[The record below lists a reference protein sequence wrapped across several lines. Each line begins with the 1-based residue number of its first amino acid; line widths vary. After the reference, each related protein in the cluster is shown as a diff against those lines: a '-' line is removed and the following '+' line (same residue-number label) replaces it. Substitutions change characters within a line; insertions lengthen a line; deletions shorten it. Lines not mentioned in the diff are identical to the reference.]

1 MTSNNPNTKNLSS
14 KWDEYLYSK
23 KYDKSDKSDK
33 SEKGGLITHT
43 KIGSKELGIYA
54 GSYTITNMPE
64 FWSYYYS
71 HVFENKN
78 KEYLTEKQLIED
90 GPLLVDIDLRYDT
103 TIKTRQHNK
112 NHIIDLIVLYA
123 NKLNLIYAIP
133 NKSIIN
139 VYVLEKTDVNVC
151 EDKVKDGIHII
162 FTIKMDKSHQCVLRK
177 MIIEEIENI
186 WDNIQ
191 NTNSYEDVF
200 DEGVTKGFVNWQV
213 YGSRKPDHKAYSLS
227 YFYELTYLTQDDE
240 ADQEETWDFKEIPV
254 SKINIQQH
262 LPLMS
267 ARCKEHQQFEV
278 NQNSDLLNK
287 IEYEKQQLHVKQ
299 RKPTINV
306 VNTKID
312 IAMYDFG
319 KISDANTLDSLLECF
334 LEEISNSDYEIR
346 ETHEFAMILPK
357 SYYGAGSYNK
367 WIRVGWALKN
377 THEKLFLS
385 WLKLSSQCETFKFTQ
400 AKVSELYELWKGF
413 DVKNSDGLTNRSI
426 MFWSKTDNYAEYEK
440 IRKETIT
447 YYIEQTLQTMILKD
461 KVAEFDLA
469 VVLYQ
474 LFKDQFVCISVK
486 NNEWYEYKNH
496 KWNEIDSGSTLRLL
510 ISKKMHDIYSKKSHE
525 LIETITK
532 KENNDEN
539 TENLKT
545 RALKLGDICIL
556 LKTTSWKNNIMK
568 EAKELF
574 YDKNFMNKLDANPYL
589 MCFNNYVIDFEAKT
603 HRKGKPDDYISK
615 STNIDYIPYDNL
627 SSNSYSS
634 IIQEINKFIDELF
647 PDKELRRYM
656 WEHLASILIGKNH
669 SQTFNIYTGSGCNGK
684 SKLVELMSRC
694 LGDYK
699 ATVPI
704 TLITQSRN
712 SIGSTSSEVV
722 ALMGVRYAVMQEPSK
737 GDVINEGI
745 MKEIT
750 GGDPIQARALFK
762 DSVTFMPQF
771 KLVVCTNVLFD
782 INTNDDGT
790 WRRIRI
796 CDFMS
801 KFTDAPYENEDK
813 FPKANFPYQYLID
826 QKIDEKF
833 TLWAPLLMSKL
844 VTMAYQTEGKVK
856 DAKIVTSVS
865 DNYREAQDY
874 LTEFAKEKIGR
885 MRDGVVKKTELLE
898 EFKKWYTMNYGRATL
913 PNGKEITDYM
923 DKQYGKNKR
932 GKWYNVIINYNNDS
946 DNEEHIQEQE
956 QE

>member
-1 MTSNNPNTKNLSS
+1 MTSNSNSSNTRSSPS
-14 KWDEYLYSK
+14 KWDEYLLSH
-23 KYDKSDKSDK
+23 K
-33 SEKGGLITHT
+33 SEKGGTISHT
-43 KIGSKELGIYA
+43 KIGSKEANIYA
-54 GSYTITNMPE
+54 GSYNIVNMPE
-64 FWSYYYS
+64 FWSNYYS
-71 HVFENKN
+71 HVFEKKN

-90 GPLLVDIDLRYDT
+90 GPLLVDIDLRYAT
-103 TIKTRQHNK
+103 TINSRQHNK

-123 NKLNLIYAIP
+123 NKLNLIYTIP
-133 NKSIIN
+133 NKSSIN
-139 VYVLEKTDVNVC
+139 VYILEKSDVNIC
-151 EDKVKDGIHII
+151 EDKVKDGIHLI

-177 MIIEEIENI
+177 MIIEEIGNI

-191 NTNSYEDVF
+191 NTNCYEDVF
-200 DEGVTKGFVNWQV
+200 DEGITKGFVNWQV
-213 YGSRKPDHKAYSLS
+213 YGSRKPEHKAYNLT
-227 YFYELTYLTQDDE
+227 YFYELTYLTENEDH
-240 ADQEETWDFKEIPV
+240 DQEETWNFKEVNI
-254 SKINIQQH
+254 SKINMQEH

-267 ARCKEHQQFEV
+267 ARYNEHQKFEV
-278 NQNSDLLNK
+278 KKNDDLLKK
-287 IEYEKQQLHVKQ
+287 IDYEKSELNVKQ
-299 RKPTINV
+299 RKASINV
-306 VNTKID
+306 ISSKID
-312 IAMYDFG
+312 INMYDFG
-319 KISDANTLDSLLECF
+319 KITDVLTLDSLLESF
-334 LEEISNSDYEIR
+334 MEEIANSDYEIK
-346 ETHEFAMILPK
+346 ETHQFTMILPK
-357 SYYGAGSYNK
+357 NYYDAGSYNK

-377 THEKLFLS
+377 THEKLFLT
-385 WLKLSSQCETFKFTQ
+385 WLKFSSQSETFNFSQ
-400 AKVSELYELWKGF
+400 SQVSELYALWKNF
-413 DVKNSDGLTNRSI
+413 DVKNSDCLTNRSI
-426 MFWSKTDNYAEYEK
+426 MFWAKTDNYCEYDK
-440 IRKETIT
+440 IRKETIS
-447 YYIEQTLQTMILKD
+447 YYIDQTLQTMILKD

-474 LFKDQFVCISVK
+474 LFKDQFVCVSIK

-510 ISKKMHDIYSKKSHE
+510 ISKKMHDIYCKKSQE
-525 LIETITK
+525 LIETMIK

-545 RALKLGDICIL
+545 RSLKLGDICIL

-574 YDKNFMNKLDANPYL
+574 YDKNFMTKLDANPYL
-589 MCFNNYVIDFEAKT
+589 MCFNNYVIDFKSKT

-615 STNIDYIPYDNL
+615 STNIDYIPYANL
-627 SSNSYSS
+627 SDNANYSL
-634 IIQEINKFIDELF
+634 IQEINKFIDELF

-656 WEHLASILIGKNH
+656 WEHLASILIGKNDN
-669 SQTFNIYTGSGCNGK
+669 QTFNIYTGSGCNGK

-762 DSVTFMPQF
+762 DSVTFTPQF

-813 FPKANFPYQYLID
+813 FPKSNFPYQYLID

-833 TLWAPLLMSKL
+833 TVWAPLLMSKL
-844 VTMAYQTEGKVK
+844 VELAYKTEGKVK

-874 LTEFAKEKIGR
+874 LTEFAKEKITR
-885 MRDGVVKKTELLE
+885 MREGIIKKTELLE
-898 EFKKWYTMNYGRATL
+898 EFKNWYTMNYGRASL

-932 GKWYNVIINYNNDS
+932 GKWNNVIINYNNES
-946 DNEEHIQEQE
+946 DNEEQ
-956 QE
+956 

>member
-1 MTSNNPNTKNLSS
+1 MTSNSNSSNTRSSSS
-14 KWDEYLYSK
+14 KWDDYLLSH
-23 KYDKSDKSDK
+23 K
-33 SEKGGLITHT
+33 SEKGGTISHT
-43 KIGSKELGIYA
+43 KIGSKDANIYA
-54 GSYTITNMPE
+54 GSYNIVNMPE
-64 FWSYYYS
+64 FWSNYYS
-71 HVFENKN
+71 HVFEKKN

-90 GPLLVDIDLRYDT
+90 GPLLVDIDLRYAT
-103 TIKTRQHNK
+103 TINSRQHNK

-123 NKLNLIYAIP
+123 NKLNLIYSIP
-133 NKSIIN
+133 NKSTIN
-139 VYVLEKTDVNVC
+139 VYVLEKPDVNIC
-151 EDKVKDGIHII
+151 EDKVKDGIHLI

-177 MIIEEIENI
+177 MIIEEIGNI

-200 DEGVTKGFVNWQV
+200 DEGITKGFVNWQV
-213 YGSRKPDHKAYSLS
+213 YGSRKPDHKAYNLT
-227 YFYELTYLTQDDE
+227 YFYELTYLTE
-240 ADQEETWDFKEIPV
+240 NEDQEETWNFKEVNI
-254 SKINIQQH
+254 SKINMQEH

-267 ARCKEHQQFEV
+267 ARYNEHQKFEV
-278 NQNSDLLNK
+278 KKNDELLKK
-287 IEYEKQQLHVKQ
+287 IDYEKSELNVKQ
-299 RKPTINV
+299 RKASINV
-306 VNTKID
+306 ISSKID
-312 IAMYDFG
+312 INMYDFG
-319 KISDANTLDSLLECF
+319 KITDVLTLDSLLESF
-334 LEEISNSDYEIR
+334 MEEIANSDYEIK
-346 ETHEFAMILPK
+346 ETHQFTMILPK
-357 SYYGAGSYNK
+357 NYYGPGSYNK

-377 THEKLFLS
+377 THEKLFLT
-385 WLKLSSQCETFKFTQ
+385 WLKFSSQSETFNFSQ
-400 AKVSELYELWKGF
+400 SQVSQLYALWKNF
-413 DVKNSDGLTNRSI
+413 DVKNSDCLTNRSI
-426 MFWSKTDNYAEYEK
+426 MFWAKTDNYCEYDK
-440 IRKETIT
+440 IRKETIS
-447 YYIEQTLQTMILKD
+447 YYIDQTLQTMILKD

-474 LFKDQFVCISVK
+474 LFKDQFVCVSIK

-510 ISKKMHDIYSKKSHE
+510 ISKKMHDIYCKKSQE
-525 LIETITK
+525 LIETMIK

-545 RALKLGDICIL
+545 RSLKLGDICIL

-574 YDKNFMNKLDANPYL
+574 YDKNFMTKLDANPYL
-589 MCFNNYVIDFEAKT
+589 MCFNNYVIDFKSKI

-615 STNIDYIPYDNL
+615 STNIDYIPYANL
-627 SSNSYSS
+627 SDNANYSL
-634 IIQEINKFIDELF
+634 IQEINKFIDELF

-656 WEHLASILIGKNH
+656 WEHLASILIGKNDN
-669 SQTFNIYTGSGCNGK
+669 QTFNIYTGSGCNGK

-762 DSVTFMPQF
+762 DSVTFTPQF

-844 VTMAYQTEGKVK
+844 VDIAYKTEGKVK

-874 LTEFAKEKIGR
+874 LTEFAKEKITR
-885 MRDGVVKKTELLE
+885 MREGIIKKTELLE
-898 EFKKWYTMNYGRATL
+898 EFKNWYTMNYGRASL

-932 GKWYNVIINYNNDS
+932 GKWNNVIINYNNES
-946 DNEEHIQEQE
+946 DNEEQ
-956 QE
+956 

>member
-1 MTSNNPNTKNLSS
+1 MTSTNVTSTNVTSRIAPS
-14 KWDEYLYSK
+14 KWDEYLASN
-23 KYDKSDKSDK
+23 K
-33 SEKGGLITHT
+33 SEKGGIITHT
-43 KIGSKELGIYA
+43 KIGTKKLEDNSNITPIYA
-54 GSYTITNMPE
+54 GSYNITNIEE
-64 FWSYYYS
+64 FWDNYYS

-90 GPLLVDIDLRYDT
+90 GPLLVDIDLRYDIT
-103 TIKTRQHNK
+103 VKSRQHNK
-112 NHIIDLIVLYA
+112 NHIIDLIALYA
-123 NKLNLIYAIP
+123 NKLNLVYAIP
-133 NKSIIN
+133 NKSIVN
-139 VYVLEKTDVNVC
+139 VYILEKPDVNIC
-151 EDKVKDGIHII
+151 EDKVKDGIHLI
-162 FTIKMDKSHQCVLRK
+162 FNIKMDKSHQCVLRK
-177 MIIEEIENI
+177 MVIEEIGNI
-186 WDNIQ
+186 WDNIK
-191 NTNSYEDVF
+191 NTNNYDDVF

-213 YGSRKPDHKAYSLS
+213 YGSRKPEHKAYSLT
-227 YFYELTYLTQDDE
+227 YLYELTYLKEDLE
-240 ADQEETWDFKEIPV
+240 LGQEETWNFKELAV

-267 ARCKEHQQFEV
+267 ARYNKHQMFELT
-278 NQNSDLLNK
+278 NDLNLLK
-287 IEYEKQQLHVKQ
+287 QIDYEKQQLNVKQ
-299 RKPTINV
+299 RKATINV
-306 VNTKID
+306 VVSKID
-312 IAMYDFG
+312 TNMYDFS
-319 KISDANTLDSLLECF
+319 KIDNATTLDSLIASF
-334 LEEISNSDYEIR
+334 MEEISNSDYEIK
-346 ETHEFAMILPK
+346 ETHEFTMILPK
-357 SYYGAGSYNK
+357 NYYTCGSYNK

-377 THEKLFLS
+377 THEKLFLT
-385 WLKLSSQCETFKFTQ
+385 WLKFSSQSTTFNFSQTH
-400 AKVSELYELWKGF
+400 ELYSLWNKF
-413 DVKNSDGLTNRSI
+413 DVKNNDCLTNRSI
-426 MFWSKTDNYAEYEK
+426 MFWAKTDNYDEYDK
-440 IRKETIT
+440 IRKETIS
-447 YYIEQTLQTMILKD
+447 YYIDQTLDTMIKKD

-474 LFKDQFVCISVK
+474 LFKDQFVCVSIK

-496 KWNEIDSGSTLRLL
+496 KWHEIDSGSTLRLL
-510 ISKKMHDIYSKKSHE
+510 ISKTMHDIYCKKSHE

-539 TENLKT
+539 TETLKT
-545 RALKLGDICIL
+545 RSAKIGDVCIL

-574 YDKNFMNKLDANPYL
+574 YDKNFMTKLDSNPYL
-589 MCFNNYVIDFEAKT
+589 MCFNNYVIDFKSKT

-615 STNIDYIPYDNL
+615 STNIDYIPFTDLSNGHYDP
-627 SSNSYSS
+627 
-634 IIQEINKFIDELF
+634 IINEVNKFIDELF

-656 WEHLASILIGKNH
+656 WEHLASILIGKNDN
-669 SQTFNIYTGSGCNGK
+669 QTFNIYTGSGCNGK

-762 DSVTFMPQF
+762 DSVTFTPQF

-833 TLWAPLLMSKL
+833 TLWAPILMSKL
-844 VTMAYQTEGKVK
+844 VNMAYNTEGKVK

-874 LTEFAKEKIGR
+874 LTEFAKEKITRLREGI
-885 MRDGVVKKTELLE
+885 VKKTELIE
-898 EFKKWYTMNYGRATL
+898 EFRTWYTMNYGRASL

-932 GKWYNVIINYNNDS
+932 GKWYNVIINYNNES
-946 DNEEHIQEQE
+946 DNEELAD
-956 QE
+956 